1 MVVLGE
7 RQGMTCYKKVDF
19 GVYLGSND
27 NERVLLPK
35 KEVPEDFEEG
45 DSIDVFIYKDSEDR
59 LIATTRTPYITLNNL
74 AVLNVKSV
82 GKIGAFLDWGLE
94 KDLFMPFKEMTE
106 RAEEGKSY
114 LVYLYVDKSDR
125 LAATMKVY
133 KYLKTTDKYAKDDV
147 VTGTVFEINNNI
159 GAFVAVDNKYYG
171 LIPKKE
177 MHKKLKLGS
186 QVQARVTSVRDDGKL
201 NLSINKKIPEQMEE
215 DAIKIL
221 EVIKE
226 YDGELP
232 YNDKASPEIIARDFG
247 ISKAA
252 FKRGVGRLL
261 KAGKI
266 DIDEKSIK
274 IKE

>member
-1 MVVLGE
+1 M
-7 RQGMTCYKKVDF
+7 
-19 GVYLGSND
+19 
-27 NERVLLPK
+27 
-35 KEVPEDFEEG
+35 
-45 DSIDVFIYKDSEDR
+45 
-59 LIATTRTPYITLNNL
+59 A
-74 AVLNVKSV
+74 
-82 GKIGAFLDWGLE
+82 
-94 KDLFMPFKEMTE
+94 
-106 RAEEGKSY
+106 
-114 LVYLYVDKSDR
+114 
-125 LAATMKVY
+125 
-133 KYLKTTDKYAKDDV
+133 
-147 VTGTVFEINNNI
+147 
-159 GAFVAVDNKYYG
+159 
-171 LIPKKE
+171 
-177 MHKKLKLGS
+177 KLKLGS